1 LLRWRVC
8 HVWTALLLVAAT
20 APSLAQAPIG
30 SGTTGPR
37 TRLKDIG
44 KVQGV
49 RSNQLFGLGIV
60 VGLDGTGDSQ
70 QAVFTSQ
77 ALLNLLAQ
85 LGVNVEGQVR
95 TQNVATVMVTAELP
109 AFVKPGDRIDVTVS
123 SIGNAKSLQGGQLIQ
138 TPLQGADG
146 DVYAVAQGP
155 ITIGG
160 FNATGGGGGER
171 VTKNHPTAGRIPN
184 GAIVEKEV
192 EMEMVQERSLTVTLS
207 HADFSTASRAAAAIN
222 EAIPRASARAIDAS
236 SIRVSLPPDAEFSLI
251 DLIAQIE
258 TVELTVDTPAKIV
271 INEKTGT
278 VVMGGNVRVQPVAVA
293 HANLSVQVSATPVVS
308 QPPPLSSGQTVAGT
322 KTKLTVTEGQ
332 SRLMP
337 VMGGDTIDDVI
348 SSLSA
353 IGATPRDMI
362 AILQAMK
369 SAGAILAEIEMQ

>member
-1 LLRWRVC
+1 LRRPCSCSIWA
-8 HVWTALLLVAAT
+8 ALLLVVGAA
-20 APSLAQAPIG
+20 PVLAQAPIG
-30 SGTTGPR
+30 PDATGPR

-85 LGVNVEGQVR
+85 LGVNVDGQVR

-171 VTKNHPTAGRIPN
+171 ITKNHPTAGRIPN

-207 HADFSTASRAAAAIN
+207 HADFTTASKAAAAIN
-222 EAIPRASARAIDAS
+222 EAIPRASAHAIDAS
-236 SIRVSLPPDAEFSLI
+236 SIRVSLPPDAEFGLI

-258 TVELTVDTPAKIV
+258 TV
-271 INEKTGT
+271 
-278 VVMGGNVRVQPVAVA
+278 
-293 HANLSVQVSATPVVS
+293 
-308 QPPPLSSGQTVAGT
+308 
-322 KTKLTVTEGQ
+322 
-332 SRLMP
+332 
-337 VMGGDTIDDVI
+337 
-348 SSLSA
+348 
-353 IGATPRDMI
+353 
-362 AILQAMK
+362 
-369 SAGAILAEIEMQ
+369 

>member
-1 LLRWRVC
+1 MVG
-8 HVWTALLLVAAT
+8 AA
-20 APSLAQAPIG
+20 PVLAQAPIG
-30 SGTTGPR
+30 PDATGPR

-85 LGVNVEGQVR
+85 LGVNVDGQVR

-171 VTKNHPTAGRIPN
+171 ITKNHPTAGRIPN

-207 HADFSTASRAAAAIN
+207 HADFTTASKAAAAIN
-222 EAIPRASARAIDAS
+222 EAIPRASAHAIDAS
-236 SIRVSLPPDAEFSLI
+236 SIRVSLPPDAEFGLI

-258 TVELTVDTPAKIV
+258 TVELSVDTPAKIV

-293 HANLSVQVSATPVVS
+293 HANLSVQVSATPVIS

-332 SRLMP
+332 ARLMP
-337 VMGGDTIDDVI
+337 VLGGDTIDDVI